1 MSRRRSKVEI
11 LMGLPGDLAHDMAK
25 ALNVEI
31 KQLWYV
37 LPMIVVLSIGYLY
50 GLPWLM
56 YVAAGAM

>member
-1 MSRRRSKVEI
+1 
-11 LMGLPGDLAHDMAK
+11 MAK